1 LSETWI
7 DQFLYEVREAETPIN
22 YLYWGAIATI
32 SAIAAPL
39 VSLNK
44 GGLYNLRPNLYI
56 LLMGPSGLGKA
67 FSITTAK
74 KLVSMIG
81 GTRVISGR
89 ATIEGIVRDLSLVRS
104 TPEGIGF
111 KDARGFIAAGEFSAS
126 IHKNTQALDILTD
139 LYDAHD
145 NPKWK
150 NTLKSSP
157 IETLNKPCITLFS
170 GANDD
175 MFHSAIPEEHIR
187 GGFVGR
193 LLLPSA
199 NKKSK
204 YNSLTKVTHQVDFDG
219 LAQHLMEMSKIS
231 GEFKYAPEASDYFDI
246 WYSQFNEQAT
256 ELQDK
261 TGFVNRMH
269 DHILKVAMCISLSRK
284 LDLVLEYDDIQE
296 AVIRVQD
303 LLKENKNVSMANGKS
318 ETAPPTKV
326 FLREMTKAKGYSLSR
341 RDLLART
348 MGELDSIELNKVVET
363 LTQAGMVYTNS
374 GGEVVYTL
382 TPTFIGLWEKKVGK
396 EKES

>member
-1 LSETWI
+1 MAETWI
-7 DQFLYEVREAETPIN
+7 DRFLWEVREAETPTN
-22 YLYWGAIATI
+22 YLWWGALATI
-32 SAIAAPL
+32 SAIASPL
-39 VSLNK
+39 VHLNK

-67 FSITTAK
+67 FSITASK
-74 KLVSMIG
+74 KLVTLANA
-81 GTRVISGR
+81 TRVISGR
-89 ATIEGIVRDLSLVRS
+89 ATIEGIIRDLSLVRS

-111 KDARGFIAAGEFSAS
+111 KDARGFIASGEFSAS

-157 IETLNKPCITLFS
+157 IETLNRPCITLFS
-170 GANDD
+170 GANPD

-199 NKKSK
+199 TKKSK
-204 YNSLTKVTHQVDFDG
+204 YNSLVTVVNQVDYDG
-219 LAQHLMEMSKIS
+219 LAEYLIEMSKIS
-231 GEFKYAPEASDYFDI
+231 GEFTYAPEAADYFKI
-246 WYSQFNEQAT
+246 WYEQFNEQST
-256 ELQDK
+256 EIQDK

-284 LDLVLEYDDIQE
+284 LDLVLEYEDIQE
-296 AVIRVQD
+296 AVIKVQD

-318 ETAPPTKV
+318 ETAPPTKI
-326 FLREMTKAKGYSLSR
+326 FLREMTKVKDYTLSR

-348 MGELDSIELNKVVET
+348 MGELDSVELNKVVET
-363 LTQAGMVYTNS
+363 LTQAGLAYQTGAAEITYV
-374 GGEVVYTL
+374 L
-382 TPTFIGLWEKKVGK
+382 TPTFIGMWEKKIGR
-396 EKES
+396 KES